1 MNMEKELKNLIQK
14 NTLRDV
20 EIKLKEAKIAGMII
34 PGVVFEIIHRVED
47 EYDGDTER
55 KDEGELTPEEMQEKA
70 DELRNSIMEK
80 NENNYPH

>member
-1 MNMEKELKNLIQK
+1 MEKELKNLIQK

-20 EIKLKEAKIAGMII
+20 EIKLKEAQVGGAII
-34 PGVVFEIIHRVED
+34 PDLVYELIHQVED
-47 EYDGDTER
+47 SYDGDTER